1 MNKQPAVS
9 VIVPNYN
16 HARYLKE
23 RINSILDQTFQDFE
37 LILLDDCSTDN
48 SAELLNNCRNN
59 PHVSHIELNEQNS
72 GSAFRQWEKGIQLAQ
87 GKYIWIAESDD
98 KAENRFLER
107 AVEALEK
114 HPEAQLCLT
123 GSHLIDTCGNPLQS
137 SEFDQ
142 WDEDGRIYE
151 YSSLQYLRKK
161 LLNQNTVYNA
171 SMVLFRRKNCLK
183 DITPAYKK
191 MRYCGDWLFWI
202 EQARKGNVVEI
213 HQKLN
218 FFRKHPDNT
227 TNQGTREG
235 NSIPEMISIRKYFYQ
250 HVLPPQCCTDIVI
263 DKALLY
269 GHIKH
274 LPISAERRKEL
285 LLSLKKELNINWLDY
300 LIGKWIRSLL
310 KHKKSADA
318 QIL

>member
-1 MNKQPAVS
+1 MNTLPKVS

-23 RINSILDQTFQDFE
+23 RIDSILNQTFQDFE

-48 SAELLNNCRNN
+48 SLEVLSAYCNN
-59 PHVSHIELNEQNS
+59 PHVSHILSNAKNS
-72 GSAFRQWEKGIQLAQ
+72 GSPFMQWEKGIRIAK

-107 AVEALEK
+107 TVEALEK

-123 GSHLIDTCGNPLQS
+123 GSHLIDTYGNSLHS

-142 WDEDGRIYE
+142 WVEDGQIYE
-151 YSSLQYLRKK
+151 YPSLQYLRKK
-161 LLNQNTVYNA
+161 LLSQNTVYNA
-171 SMVLFRRKNCLK
+171 SMVLFRRENCLEN
-183 DITPAYKK
+183 ITPAYKE

-202 EQARKGNVVEI
+202 EQARKGYVIEI

-218 FFRKHPDNT
+218 FFRKHPANT
-227 TNQGTREG
+227 TNQGAKEG
-235 NSIPEMISIRKYFYQ
+235 SSIPEIISIRKYLYR
-250 HVLPPQCCTDIVI
+250 HVLPPHCHTDIVI
-263 DKALLY
+263 DKSLLY
-269 GHIKH
+269 RQIKH
-274 LPISAERRKEL
+274 LSISAERRKEL
-285 LLSLKKELNINWLDY
+285 LLLLKKELNINWVNY
-300 LIGKWIRSLL
+300 LIGKWTRSLL
-310 KHKKSADA
+310 KRWKSANA